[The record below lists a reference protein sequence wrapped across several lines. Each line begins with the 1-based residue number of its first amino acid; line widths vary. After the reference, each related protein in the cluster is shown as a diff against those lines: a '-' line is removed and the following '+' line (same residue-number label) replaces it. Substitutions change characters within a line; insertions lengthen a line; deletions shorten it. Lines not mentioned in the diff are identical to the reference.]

1 MTIKRMGTLLL
12 PLRLRIYISLSKH
25 HRVMALAQPFWLAA
39 RVIRSIGWLP
49 PGVALGLLLSASVS
63 HAQVS
68 DRTVRPSVLPALNAS
83 PIQAED
89 DYLLGSGDRL
99 RIDFFSV
106 PEYSGEYLVLPNG
119 AVNLPQV
126 GAVSVQGRT
135 LKQASTAIAA
145 KYEPYLTRPLVTI
158 GLLAARPLA
167 IAIAGEVNRPGTYNV
182 QAISANA
189 DTGVPSVTRL
199 LQLAGG
205 VTQAADLRQ
214 VEVHRRRP
222 YDSGADAVIK
232 VNLWQLL
239 KDGSLRQDLRLRDG
253 DSIFIPSATSVNLEE
268 AQRLAAA
275 TFASTSDRPLRIAVV
290 GEVNR
295 PGPYVLTPD
304 QTNPTNQANG
314 ASASPVPTNANL
326 KIPTVTRAIQTA
338 GGITQA
344 ADIRNVEIR
353 RTTQAGPPQT
363 IKVDF
368 WSLLQAGDL
377 RQDLPLQE
385 GDTIVIP
392 TATALNST
400 EATKIAA
407 ASFAP
412 DRITVNVVGE
422 VVRSG
427 PVQVPPNTPLNQA
440 LLAAGGFNNRAKKGD
455 VTFIRL
461 NPNGTVVRRDIPVD
475 FAQGISDANN
485 PPLRNNDTIVVR
497 RSGFAAVT
505 DTLGA
510 VLSPIGGVFSI
521 LNILGF

>member
-1 MTIKRMGTLLL
+1 M
-12 PLRLRIYISLSKH
+12 P
-25 HRVMALAQPFWLAA
+25 LAQPFRLAKQTTCA
-39 RVIRSIGWLP
+39 IDWLP
-49 PGVALGLLLSASVS
+49 PTIIVGSLFLASVGT
-63 HAQVS
+63 AQVPN
-68 DRTVRPSVLPALNAS
+68 RTLNPSVLPTNAS
-83 PIQAED
+83 LTQAED
-89 DYLLGSGDRL
+89 GYLLGSGDRV
-99 RIDFFSV
+99 RIDFFNV

-126 GAVSVQGRT
+126 GAVPVQGRT
-135 LKQASTAIAA
+135 LKQAAAAIAA
-145 KYEPYLTRPLVTI
+145 RYEPYLTRPLVTI
-158 GLLAARPLA
+158 GLLSARPLA
-167 IAIAGEVNRPGTYNV
+167 IAIAGEINRPGTYNV

-199 LQLAGG
+199 IQLAGG
-205 VTQAADLRQ
+205 VTQAADVRQ
-214 VEVHRRRP
+214 VEVRRP
-222 YDSGADAVIK
+222 RPYNAGADEVIK
-232 VNLWQLL
+232 VDLWELL
-239 KDGSLRQDLRLRDG
+239 KAGNLRQDLRLQDG
-253 DSIFIPSATSVNLEE
+253 DSIFIPSATSVDLNE

-275 TFASTSDRPLRIAVV
+275 TIAAPSDRPMRIAVV

-295 PGPYVLTPD
+295 PGPYILTPD
-304 QTNPTNQANG
+304 QTNPTNQTNG
-314 ASASPVPTNANL
+314 ASSTPLPTNANL
-326 KIPTVTRAIQTA
+326 KVPTVTRAIQTA
-338 GGITQA
+338 GGITQT
-344 ADIRNVEIR
+344 ADIRNVEVR
-353 RTTQAGPPQT
+353 RTTQAGPVQT

-392 TATALNST
+392 TAPALDNT

-440 LLAAGGFNNRAKKGD
+440 LLAAGGFNNRAKKGE

-461 NPNGTVVRRDIPVD
+461 NQNGTVARRNINVD
-475 FAQGISDANN
+475 FAQGISEANN
-485 PPLRNNDTIVVR
+485 PPMRNNDTIVVR
-497 RSGFAAVT
+497 RSGLATVS
-505 DTLGA
+505 DTLGS

-521 LNILGF
+521 INLLGF

>member
-1 MTIKRMGTLLL
+1 
-12 PLRLRIYISLSKH
+12 
-25 HRVMALAQPFWLAA
+25 MALAQPFWPLKQATRA
-39 RVIRSIGWLP
+39 IDWLP
-49 PGVALGLLLSASVS
+49 LSFIVGLLFSAPMGM
-63 HAQVS
+63 AQVPN
-68 DRTVRPSVLPALNAS
+68 DTIHPSVRLPVNDS
-83 PIQAED
+83 PAQAED
-89 DYLLGSGDRL
+89 GYLLGSGDRV
-99 RIDFFSV
+99 RIDFFNV

-126 GAVSVQGRT
+126 GAVPVQGRT
-135 LKQASTAIAA
+135 LQQASAAIAA
-145 KYEPYLTRPLVTI
+145 KYVPYLTRPIVTI

-182 QAISANA
+182 QAISTSA

-199 LQLAGG
+199 IQLAGG
-205 VTQAADLRQ
+205 VTQAADVRQ
-214 VEVHRRRP
+214 VEVRRP
-222 YDSGADAVIK
+222 RPYNAGADAIIK
-232 VNLWQLL
+232 VDLWQLL
-239 KDGSLRQDLRLRDG
+239 KTGNLRQDLRLQDG
-253 DSIFIPSATSVNLEE
+253 DSIFIPSATSVNLDE

-275 TFASTSDRPLRIAVV
+275 TFASPSDRPLRIAVV

-295 PGPYVLTPD
+295 PGPYILTPD
-304 QTNPTNQANG
+304 QTNPTNQTNG
-314 ASASPVPTNANL
+314 VPSAPVPTNANL

-338 GGITQA
+338 GGITQT
-344 ADIRNVEIR
+344 ADVRHVEIR
-353 RTTQAGPPQT
+353 RITQAGPTQT

-392 TATALNST
+392 TAIALNNT

-440 LLAAGGFNNRAKKGD
+440 LLAAGGFNNRAKKGE

-461 NPNGTVVRRDIPVD
+461 NPNGTVARRDIDID
-475 FAQGISDANN
+475 FAQGISDVNN
-485 PPLRNNDTIVVR
+485 PPMRNNDTIVVR
-497 RSGFAAVT
+497 RSGLAAVT
-505 DTLGA
+505 DTVGA
-510 VLSPIGGVFSI
+510 ILSPIGSAFSI
-521 LNILGF
+521 LNIFGF

>member
-1 MTIKRMGTLLL
+1 MFNPLSSRRMVLVRPLLFLQPLSGVIVWFAPVTVLGLTLL
-12 PLRLRIYISLSKH
+12 PSTG
-25 HRVMALAQPFWLAA
+25 MAQVVD
-39 RVIRSIGWLP
+39 RTSIP
-49 PGVALGLLLSASVS
+49 SVS
-63 HAQVS
+63 PTL
-68 DRTVRPSVLPALNAS
+68 DPSLT
-83 PIQAED
+83 QTED
-89 DYLLGSGDRL
+89 GYLLGAGDRV
-99 RIDFFSV
+99 RIDFFNV

-145 KYEPYLTRPLVTI
+145 KYEPYLTRPIVTI
-158 GLLAARPLA
+158 GLLAARPLRL
-167 IAIAGEVNRPGTYNV
+167 AIAGEVNRPGTYNV
-182 QAISANA
+182 QAVSASA

-199 LQLAGG
+199 IQLAGG
-205 VTQAADLRQ
+205 ITQAADVRQ
-214 VEVHRRRP
+214 VEVHRPRP
-222 YDSGADAVIK
+222 YNAGADAVIK
-232 VNLWQLL
+232 VDLWQLL
-239 KDGSLRQDLRLRDG
+239 KAGSLRQDLRLQDG
-253 DSIFIPSATSVNLEE
+253 DSIFIPSATSTNLEE

-275 TFASTSDRPLRIAVV
+275 TFAAPSDRPLRIAVV

-304 QTNPTNQANG
+304 QTNPTNQTNG
-314 ASASPVPTNANL
+314 TPVNPLSTNANL
-326 KIPTVTRAIQTA
+326 KVPTVTRAIQTA
-338 GGITQA
+338 GGITQT
-344 ADIRNVEIR
+344 ADIRRVEIR
-353 RTTQAGPPQT
+353 RTTQAGPVQT
-363 IKVDF
+363 INVDF
-368 WSLLQAGDL
+368 WSLLQSGDL

-392 TATALNST
+392 TATALDNT

-422 VVRSG
+422 VVRPG

-440 LLAAGGFNNRAKKGD
+440 VLAAGGFNNRAKKGE

-461 NPNGTVVRRDIPVD
+461 NPNGTVARRDVDVD
-475 FAQGISDANN
+475 FTQGLNDKSN
-485 PPLRNNDTIVVR
+485 PAMRNNDTIVVR
-497 RSGFAAVT
+497 RSGFTAVT

-521 LNILGF
+521 INLLGF